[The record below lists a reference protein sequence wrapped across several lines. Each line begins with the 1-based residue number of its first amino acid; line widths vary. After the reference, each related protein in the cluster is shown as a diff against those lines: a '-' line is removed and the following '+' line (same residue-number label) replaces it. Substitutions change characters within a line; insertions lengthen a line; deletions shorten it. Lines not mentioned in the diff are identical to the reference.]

1 MNNIINDLLHRASAH
16 HQLIKLIVYSLL
28 IINFVLYIR
37 DDWVIAG
44 HTLYDGST
52 WLDWTRAFAVTIDE
66 SAWII
71 LLLLFEMETFLLSD
85 NALSRWQS
93 TVMLAIR
100 LVCYIS
106 LGHTLYAYSVYVN
119 ELHSAVLIPNVD
131 SLCQLVDQQVS
142 YAYNLKYNELNTEN
156 CASLSR
162 ASQYYYIDPTTHFIV
177 QDRAGLNIE
186 LQLAWVDLIEAV
198 VWLLILATIEISI
211 WLQDRGVGTGAIFK
225 SFATMKYFLYS
236 LLWMAIAYWI
246 YRGHWMFAWDEF
258 VWIAG
263 FIAIELNM
271 VEWRKELIDKEQRY

>member
-1 MNNIINDLLHRASAH
+1 MNNIINHLQHRASEH
-16 HQLIKLIVYSLL
+16 HQFIKLVVYSLL
-28 IINFVLYIR
+28 LVNFAFYIR
-37 DDWVIAG
+37 DDWVAAG
-44 HTLYDGST
+44 HTLYEGST

-66 SAWII
+66 SAWIV

-93 TVMLAIR
+93 TTMLAIR
-100 LVCYIS
+100 IVCYVS

-119 ELHSAVLIPNVD
+119 ELYNAALIPDIDN
-131 SLCQLVDQQVS
+131 LCQLIDQQVS
-142 YAYNLKYNELNTEN
+142 YAYNLIYNELNIEN
-156 CASLSR
+156 CAALSS
-162 ASQYYYIDPTTHFIV
+162 ASQYYYIDPTTNFIV
-177 QDRAGLNIE
+177 QDKAGLNIE

-198 VWLLILATIEISI
+198 VWLLILATIEVSV
-211 WLQDRGVGTGAIFK
+211 WLQDRGVGSGAIFK
-225 SFATMKYFLYS
+225 SLATMKFCLYS
-236 LLWMAIAYWI
+236 LLWMTIAYWI